1 MNETEE
7 KELLVESTT
16 IVSEEKEEKKCCATK
31 KCNCHLCRC
40 IFDVVLVLAIVGL
53 YVLYVFFPK
62 SAKPNYPAAANPD
75 VPRSGE
81 VVYINID
88 TINAQYALVDILT
101 KDIEAEMAKQEA
113 IFQNRQSALEKKAA
127 QFQQNYQSGVLNQTQ
142 VEYAQQ
148 QLMQESE
155 TLQADYQ
162 RVMDNLNS
170 RQSAALMQITDSVV
184 AATKRVNAARNA
196 SFVYSYQY
204 GGQLIDADP
213 SKDIT
218 NEVLEIL
225 NEPYNKKK

>member
-1 MNETEE
+1 MSEVEE
-7 KELLVESTT
+7 KDLLTEASAPVQE
-16 IVSEEKEEKKCCATK
+16 VNEKKCCISK
-31 KCNCHLCRC
+31 KCNCRYCRC
-40 IFDVVLVLAIVGL
+40 IFDIVLVLAIVGL
-53 YVLYVFFPK
+53 YVLYLFFPK
-62 SAKPNYPAAANPD
+62 SAKTNYPTAANPD

-162 RVMDNLNS
+162 RVMEDLNS

-218 NEVLEIL
+218 NEVLELL
-225 NEPYNKKK
+225 NEHYNKTK